1 MALYRVLNIQ
11 REPMRGEENSLELEI
26 HIHLIP
32 PHPFLNVI
40 VFRFVLKPPVGQLR
54 LDSYIEIPGECY
66 LYILLAIVFNVISF
80 QYYVKVLTQS
90 LKDLANASNVFLL
103 TLTDKDI
110 TFVYKIQISVKVCYR
125 FVKMNN
131 INKRNNILTM

>member
-40 VFRFVLKPPVGQLR
+40 VFRFVLKPPVG
-54 LDSYIEIPGECY
+54 
-66 LYILLAIVFNVISF
+66 
-80 QYYVKVLTQS
+80 
-90 LKDLANASNVFLL
+90 
-103 TLTDKDI
+103 
-110 TFVYKIQISVKVCYR
+110 
-125 FVKMNN
+125 
-131 INKRNNILTM
+131 